1 MLQGKD
7 ISQCKVHCT
16 EMQCKNGRERETSKC
31 AGGESLSSTRMQGK
45 HKRPICTAFSLNS
58 FGLCTCR

>member
-16 EMQCKNGRERETSKC
+16 EMQCKNGRERERERLVNAR
-31 AGGESLSSTRMQGK
+31 AGRALAAPGCRVSTNGPFVPPSL
-45 HKRPICTAFSLNS
+45 
-58 FGLCTCR
+58 